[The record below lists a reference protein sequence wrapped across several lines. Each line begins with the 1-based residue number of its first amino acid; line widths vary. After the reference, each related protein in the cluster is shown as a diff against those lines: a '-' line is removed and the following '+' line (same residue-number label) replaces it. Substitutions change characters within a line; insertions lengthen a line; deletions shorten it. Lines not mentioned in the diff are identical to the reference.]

1 MKHNPNGNEQQKWA
15 SQAPT
20 FVQWKR
26 RREKE
31 VGASYVWAIGNAK
44 PALTSV
50 VFPFSFIHLEIVEQ
64 FWQIVN
70 VNFYIDCQY
79 FSLFG
84 ERLTRAMVVAPLLR
98 LPQSGVRCMG
108 LYRSSFNPVKS
119 HICTQSLQLNN
130 QRAKCFSTS
139 ISKWQDQAFL
149 ERTRNIGIIAHIDAG
164 KTTTTERML
173 FYSGFTR
180 RIGDVDE
187 GSTVTDFLPAE
198 RARGIT
204 IQSAAITFHWPPG
217 DGAEGPAV
225 TKDPSVPRSANS
237 HTINLIDTPG
247 HADFTFEVMRSL
259 RILDGAVCILDGVA
273 GVEAQTEQVWKQA
286 STYKIPRVLYVNK
299 LDRDGAA
306 FGRTVR
312 EVSSRL
318 SVHPAVC
325 HIPWFQ
331 GGNGPF
337 IGIADAINLQGLKW
351 KEGEDGR
358 AVKMMN
364 LEQLDAEEPALAE
377 ELRKARIALVE
388 LLSEQDEIMVEKF
401 FEHEDHLAVPSM
413 DIIDSLRRC
422 VLDPTSR
429 IVPLFA
435 GASFRNM
442 GVQPLLDAVVNL
454 LPSPPEAPDP
464 EVSIGG
470 VKGGLRR
477 LLSGDLIVE
486 QEEQVSISAKGKKKK
501 KSLQINAK
509 DAIAKLNSCA
519 LAFKVVNDPK
529 RGVLVYVR
537 VYSGSLDRNSLLFN
551 TNLHLSERAPR
562 LLKMYANDAVEV
574 DSIPAGHIGVV
585 VGLKHARTGDT
596 LLSYAGNKPT
606 PPEPLTTLQLR
617 PIDVPPPVFFT
628 SVEPHSLSEEKR
640 VQDSLSL
647 LLRED
652 PSLHVSVDEESGQTL
667 LSGMGELHLEIARDR
682 LIGDLKAKASMGRIE
697 IGYRESTLGVSN
709 TITKIFEKEIAGR
722 QGKAGCTAMVEP
734 CNEESVSEAAD
745 EDTILAQTIEGNQ
758 IIIRAPGLQVETGR
772 NEEETSPFLPPGM
785 DLNTLRTSLQNGALA
800 ALARGPQFTFPMHN
814 TRVTL
819 TIDPIEHLF
828 GGDSTTAALS
838 AAARQATSAALRDVL
853 TGAGTVMMEP
863 VMNVIISVD
872 EASLGSVVHDIS
884 SSRGGH
890 ILSLDDDVSASTTE
904 SSESFPPI
912 DPKRVYAPADPFETP
927 SVGIEM
933 PASASRQRNITAKV
947 PLKEMV
953 GYLKHLRSL
962 TAGRGT
968 FVMSVDRFENMSA
981 QRQKAVLAELRGGF

>member
-1 MKHNPNGNEQQKWA
+1 MSSNLYKTPSN
-15 SQAPT
+15 
-20 FVQWKR
+20 
-26 RREKE
+26 
-31 VGASYVWAIGNAK
+31 
-44 PALTSV
+44 LTCKNTCS
-50 VFPFSFIHLEIVEQ
+50 
-64 FWQIVN
+64 
-70 VNFYIDCQY
+70 
-79 FSLFG
+79 SLKG
-84 ERLTRAMVVAPLLR
+84 LR
-98 LPQSGVRCMG
+98 SN
-108 LYRSSFNPVKS
+108 YR
-119 HICTQSLQLNN
+119 QLQ
-130 QRAKCFSTS
+130 RFSTTS
-139 ISKWQDQAFL
+139 ACKDEAL
-149 ERTRNIGIIAHIDAG
+149 DRTRNIGIIAHIDAG

-217 DGAEGPAV
+217 EVNGASGPQAGAQSEP
-225 TKDPSVPRSANS
+225 TPRSAYP

-273 GVEAQTEQVWKQA
+273 GVEAQTEKVWNQA
-286 STYKIPRVLYVNK
+286 STYHIPRVIYVNK

-318 SVHPAVC
+318 GVYPAVC
-325 HIPWFQ
+325 QIPWFQ

-337 IGIADAINLQGLKW
+337 IGVADAIHLQGLRW

-358 AVKMMN
+358 TVKVAD
-364 LEQLDAEEPALAE
+364 LQQLDAEEPALAA
-377 ELRKARIALVE
+377 ELRRARIALIE
-388 LLSEQDEIMVEKF
+388 LLSEHDEDIVEKF
-401 FEHEDHLAVPSM
+401 FECEEDHLAVSSA
-413 DIIDSLRRC
+413 DIIESLRRC
-422 VLDPTSR
+422 VLDQTSR

-442 GVQPLLDAVVNL
+442 GVQPLLDSIVNL

-470 VKGGLRR
+470 VKGGLRD

-486 QEEQVSISAKGKKKK
+486 QSQKASSPSKGKQPKKK
-501 KSLQINAK
+501 NLALQSSSK
-509 DAIAKLNSCA
+509 DAISKLQSCA
-519 LAFKVVNDPK
+519 LAFKVVNDAK

-551 TNLHLSERAPR
+551 TNLQLSERAPR

-574 DSIPAGHIGVV
+574 DSIAAGHIGVV
-585 VGLKHARTGDT
+585 VGLKQTRTGDT
-596 LLSYAGNKPT
+596 LVSYAGNKAT
-606 PPEPLTTLQLR
+606 PPEPLTSLQLR
-617 PIDVPPPVFFT
+617 PIAVPPPVFFT

-640 VQDSLSL
+640 MHESLAL

-652 PSLHVSVDEESGQTL
+652 PSLHVNVDEESGQTL

-682 LIGDLKAKASMGRIE
+682 LINDLKAKASMGRIE
-697 IGYRESTLGVSN
+697 IGYRESALGTSSP
-709 TITKIFEKEIAGR
+709 ITKIFDKEIAGR
-722 QGKAGCTAMVEP
+722 KGKAGCTAVVEP
-734 CNEESVSEAAD
+734 LGEDFESQEVVDQATLLVETHD
-745 EDTILAQTIEGNQ
+745 GNQ
-758 IIIRAPGLQVETGR
+758 IIIRAPGLQIDRSSRSED
-772 NEEETSPFLPPGM
+772 ETSPFLPPGM
-785 DLNTLRTSLQNGALA
+785 DLVTFRTALQNGSLA
-800 ALARGPQFTFPMHN
+800 ALARGPQFTLPMHN

-819 TIDPIEHLF
+819 TINPTTDLF
-828 GGDSTTAALS
+828 GNETTTSALS
-838 AAARQATSAALRDVL
+838 SAARQATAAALKDVQF
-853 TGAGTVMMEP
+853 GAGTTMMEP
-863 VMNVIISVD
+863 VMNVIISID

-890 ILSLDDDVSASTTE
+890 IISLDEEVPLSGTDASTSASALE
-904 SSESFPPI
+904 EEAPPPI
-912 DPKRVYAPADPFETP
+912 DHRRVYAPPDPFEAA
-927 SVGIEM
+927 SVGVEI
-933 PASASRQRNITAKV
+933 PAAATRPRTIIAKV

-968 FVMSVDRFENMSA
+968 FVMSVDRFEKMSG
-981 QRQKAVLAELRGGF
+981 QRQKVVLAELRGGF

>member
-1 MKHNPNGNEQQKWA
+1 MKSLIGSRCLQFK
-15 SQAPT
+15 SQRIQA
-20 FVQWKR
+20 
-26 RREKE
+26 
-31 VGASYVWAIGNAK
+31 
-44 PALTSV
+44 
-50 VFPFSFIHLEIVEQ
+50 FS
-64 FWQIVN
+64 
-70 VNFYIDCQY
+70 
-79 FSLFG
+79 
-84 ERLTRAMVVAPLLR
+84 
-98 LPQSGVRCMG
+98 
-108 LYRSSFNPVKS
+108 SSF
-119 HICTQSLQLNN
+119 
-130 QRAKCFSTS
+130 
-139 ISKWQDQAFL
+139 SKWQTETLD
-149 ERTRNIGIIAHIDAG
+149 RTRNIGIIAHIDAG

-217 DGAEGPAV
+217 DGNGAQA
-225 TKDPSVPRSANS
+225 DPQDRSVPRSALS

-273 GVEAQTEQVWKQA
+273 GVEAQTEQVWHQA
-286 STYKIPRVLYVNK
+286 STYRIPRVVYVNK

-318 SVHPAVC
+318 AVYPAVC
-325 HIPWFQ
+325 QIPWFE

-337 IGIADAINLQGLKW
+337 IGVADAVNLQGLRW

-358 AVKMMN
+358 TVKMMD
-364 LEQLDAEEPALAE
+364 LQQLDTEEPSLAQ
-377 ELRKARIALVE
+377 ELRRARIALVE
-388 LLSEQDEIMVEKF
+388 LLSEQDEAIVEKF
-401 FEHEDHLAVPSM
+401 FECDEDHLAVSPM
-413 DIIDSLRRC
+413 DIVDSLRRC
-422 VLDPTSR
+422 VLDPASR

-464 EVSIGG
+464 EVSIDG

-486 QEEQVSISAKGKKKK
+486 QSEQSSTPSKGKKKK
-501 KSLQINAK
+501 KTMMQADPK
-509 DAIAKLNSCA
+509 EAIAKLQSCA
-519 LAFKVVNDPK
+519 LAFKVVNDAK

-537 VYSGSLDRNSLLFN
+537 VYSGSLARNSLLFN

-596 LLSYAGNKPT
+596 LVSYAGNKAT
-606 PPEPLTTLQLR
+606 PPEPLTSLQLR

-640 VQDSLSL
+640 MQESLAL

-652 PSLHVSVDEESGQTL
+652 PSLHVNVDEESGQTL

-682 LIGDLKAKASMGRIE
+682 LINDLKAKASMGRIE
-697 IGYRESTLGVSN
+697 IGYRESGLGASAA
-709 TITKIFEKEIAGR
+709 ITKIFDKEIAGR
-722 QGKAGCTAMVEP
+722 RGKAGCTAIVEP
-734 CNEESVSEAAD
+734 FNGEGVSEAVEEHTLLA
-745 EDTILAQTIEGNQ
+745 ETIDGNQ
-758 IIIRAPGLQVETGR
+758 IVLCAPGLQVDRVPKTD
-772 NEEETSPFLPPGM
+772 EETSPLLPPGM
-785 DLNTLRTSLQNGALA
+785 DSAGLRTALQNGALA

-819 TIDPIEHLF
+819 TIDPTEHLF
-828 GGDSTTAALS
+828 GNETTTSALS
-838 AAARQATSAALRDVL
+838 AAARQATSAALRDLL
-853 TGAGTVMMEP
+853 TGPGTVMMEP

-884 SSRGGH
+884 SARGGH
-890 ILSLDDDVSASTTE
+890 ILSLDEDLPVSATDA
-904 SSESFPPI
+904 SSSDPAQVEANLPPI
-912 DPKRVYAPADPFETP
+912 DPNRVYAPPDPFEGP
-927 SVGIEM
+927 SVGAEV
-933 PASASRQRNITAKV
+933 PASTARPRTITAKV

-968 FVMSVDRFENMSA
+968 FVMSVDRFENMSS

>member
-1 MKHNPNGNEQQKWA
+1 M
-15 SQAPT
+15 
-20 FVQWKR
+20 
-26 RREKE
+26 
-31 VGASYVWAIGNAK
+31 AI
-44 PALTSV
+44 V
-50 VFPFSFIHLEIVEQ
+50 
-64 FWQIVN
+64 
-70 VNFYIDCQY
+70 
-79 FSLFG
+79 
-84 ERLTRAMVVAPLLR
+84 PLLR
-98 LPQSGVRCMG
+98 LPKPGMRFMCSQC
-108 LYRSSFNPVKS
+108 YRTQTNHLKS
-119 HICTQSLQLNN
+119 LVTSKI
-130 QRAKCFSTS
+130 RPRYFSTS
-139 ISKWQDQAFL
+139 LSRWQSELLD
-149 ERTRNIGIIAHIDAG
+149 RTRNIGIIAHIDAG

-217 DGAEGPAV
+217 DGKEA
-225 TKDPSVPRSANS
+225 PSSPQDRALPRAAHS

-273 GVEAQTEQVWKQA
+273 GVEAQTEKVWHQA
-286 STYKIPRVLYVNK
+286 STYKIPRVIYVNK

-318 SVHPAVC
+318 GVYPAVC
-325 HIPWFQ
+325 HIPWFD

-337 IGIADAINLQGLKW
+337 VGIADAVHLQGLRW

-358 AVKMMN
+358 SVKMMD
-364 LEQLDAEEPALAE
+364 LQQLDTEEPSLAK
-377 ELRKARIALVE
+377 ELRRARVALVE
-388 LLSEQDEIMVEKF
+388 LLSEQDETIVEKF
-401 FEHEDHLAVPSM
+401 FECDEDHMAIEPM
-413 DIIDSLRRC
+413 DIVASLRRC
-422 VLDPTSR
+422 VLDQTSR
-429 IVPLFA
+429 IVPVFA

-486 QEEQVSISAKGKKKK
+486 QNEQASAPSKGKKKRK
-501 KSLQINAK
+501 ALAQADPKE
-509 DAIAKLNSCA
+509 AIAKLQSCA

-574 DSIPAGHIGVV
+574 ETIPAGHIGVV

-596 LLSYAGNKPT
+596 LVSYAGNKAT
-606 PPEPLTTLQLR
+606 PPEPLTSLQLR

-640 VQDSLSL
+640 MQESLAL

-652 PSLHVSVDEESGQTL
+652 PSLHVNMDEESGQTL

-682 LIGDLKAKASMGRIE
+682 LINDLKAKASMGRIE
-697 IGYRESTLGVSN
+697 IGYRESALGASAA
-709 TITKIFEKEIAGR
+709 ITKIFDKEVAGR
-722 QGKAGCTAMVEP
+722 HGKAGCTAIIEP
-734 CNEESVSEAAD
+734 FNEEDALEVLD
-745 EDTILAQTIEGNQ
+745 EDTLLAEKLEGNQ
-758 IIIRAPGLQVETGR
+758 IIIRAPGLQVQTDEGS
-772 NEEETSPFLPPGM
+772 SPFLSPGM
-785 DLNTLRTSLQNGALA
+785 DPAALRTALQNGALA

-819 TIDPIEHLF
+819 TISPEEHLF
-828 GGDSTTAALS
+828 GNETTPSALS
-838 AAARQATSAALRDVL
+838 AAARQATSAALRDL
-853 TGAGTVMMEP
+853 LAGPGTVMMEP
-863 VMNVIISVD
+863 VMHVIISID

-890 ILSLDDDVSASTTE
+890 ILSLDEEVPVSATE
-904 SSESFPPI
+904 ASELAEDALPPI
-912 DPKRVYAPADPFETP
+912 DPSRVYAPPDPFASP
-927 SVGIEM
+927 SVGAEVSV
-933 PASASRQRNITAKV
+933 SASRPRTITAKV

-968 FVMSVDRFENMSA
+968 FVMSVDRFENMSSP
-981 QRQKAVLAELRGGF
+981 RQKAVLTELRGGF

>member
-1 MKHNPNGNEQQKWA
+1 
-15 SQAPT
+15 
-20 FVQWKR
+20 
-26 RREKE
+26 
-31 VGASYVWAIGNAK
+31 
-44 PALTSV
+44 
-50 VFPFSFIHLEIVEQ
+50 
-64 FWQIVN
+64 
-70 VNFYIDCQY
+70 
-79 FSLFG
+79 
-84 ERLTRAMVVAPLLR
+84 MVATPLLR
-98 LPQSGVRCMG
+98 VPQSGVRCMSSRF
-108 LYRSSFNPVKS
+108 YRTRISPLRSTIDIKSFKPCLTS
-119 HICTQSLQLNN
+119 AQY
-130 QRAKCFSTS
+130 FSTS
-139 ISKWQDQAFL
+139 LSRWQDEVL
-149 ERTRNIGIIAHIDAG
+149 DRTRNIGIIAHIDAG

-217 DGAEGPAV
+217 GGSEAAQSKPRDE
-225 TKDPSVPRSANS
+225 SLPRSAVS

-273 GVEAQTEQVWKQA
+273 GVEAQTEKVWHQA
-286 STYKIPRVLYVNK
+286 STYRIPRVIYVNK

-318 SVHPAVC
+318 SVYPAVC
-325 HIPWFQ
+325 HIPWFEA
-331 GGNGPF
+331 GTGPF
-337 IGIADAINLQGLKW
+337 VGIADAINLQGLRW
-351 KEGEDGR
+351 REGEDGR
-358 AVKMMN
+358 TIKMMN
-364 LEQLDAEEPALAE
+364 LQQLDAEEPALAQ
-377 ELRKARIALVE
+377 ELRKARAALVE
-388 LLSEQDEIMVEKF
+388 LLSEQDETIVEKF
-401 FEHEDHLAVPSM
+401 FECDEDHMAVSSM
-413 DIIDSLRRC
+413 DIIESLRRC

-486 QEEQVSISAKGKKKK
+486 QSEKAATPVKGKKKK
-501 KSLQINAK
+501 SAALQTNPK
-509 DAIAKLNSCA
+509 DAIGKLQSCA
-519 LAFKVVNDPK
+519 LAFKVANDPK

-562 LLKMYANDAVEV
+562 LLKMHANDAVEV

-596 LLSYAGNKPT
+596 LVTYAGNKPT
-606 PPEPLTTLQLR
+606 PPEPLTSLQLR

-628 SVEPHSLSEEKR
+628 SVEPHSLSEEKKM
-640 VQDSLSL
+640 QESLAL

-667 LSGMGELHLEIARDR
+667 LSGMGELHLEVARDR
-682 LIGDLKAKASMGRIE
+682 LINDLKAKASMGSIE
-697 IGYRESTLGVSN
+697 IGYRESGLGASSS
-709 TITKIFEKEIAGR
+709 ITKIFDKEIAGR
-722 QGKAGCTAMVEP
+722 RGKAGCTAIVEP
-734 CNEESVSEAAD
+734 FGEEEISEAAD
-745 EDTILAQTIEGNQ
+745 EDTLLAETIEGNQ
-758 IIIRAPGLQVETGR
+758 IIIQAPGLQMERAGR
-772 NEEETSPFLPPGM
+772 GEEETSPFLPPGM
-785 DLNTLRTSLQNGALA
+785 DAVTLRTALQNGALA

-819 TIDPIEHLF
+819 TINPTEHLF
-828 GGDSTTAALS
+828 GSDTTTSALS
-838 AAARQATSAALRDVL
+838 AAARQATSAALREL
-853 TGAGTVMMEP
+853 PTGPGTVMMEP

-890 ILSLDDDVSASTTE
+890 IVSLDEEVPLTATDASPTDPVVGQE
-904 SSESFPPI
+904 DLPPI
-912 DPKRVYAPADPFETP
+912 DPKRVYAPLDPFESSLGAEV
-927 SVGIEM
+927 SV
-933 PASASRQRNITAKV
+933 STSRPRNITAKV

-968 FVMSVDRFENMSA
+968 FVMSVDRFENMSS
-981 QRQKAVLAELRGGF
+981 QRQKAVITELRGGF

>member
-1 MKHNPNGNEQQKWA
+1 
-15 SQAPT
+15 
-20 FVQWKR
+20 
-26 RREKE
+26 
-31 VGASYVWAIGNAK
+31 
-44 PALTSV
+44 
-50 VFPFSFIHLEIVEQ
+50 
-64 FWQIVN
+64 
-70 VNFYIDCQY
+70 
-79 FSLFG
+79 
-84 ERLTRAMVVAPLLR
+84 MVAAPLLR
-98 LPQSGVRCMG
+98 LPGSGMRCMG
-108 LYRSSFNPVKS
+108 SRFYRSPINPLKSFSGLNS
-119 HICTQSLQLNN
+119 IQAQRQSIQ
-130 QRAKCFSTS
+130 CFSTS
-139 ISKWQDQAFL
+139 LSRWQDEVL
-149 ERTRNIGIIAHIDAG
+149 DRTRNIGIIAHIDAG

-180 RIGDVDE
+180 RLGDVDE

-217 DGAEGPAV
+217 NVDGAQTGAR
-225 TKDPSVPRSANS
+225 DQSLPRSAAS

-273 GVEAQTEQVWKQA
+273 GVEAQTEKVWHQA
-286 STYKIPRVLYVNK
+286 STYKIPRVIYVNK

-318 SVHPAVC
+318 SVYPAVC
-325 HIPWFQ
+325 HIPWFE
-331 GGNGPF
+331 GVTGPF
-337 IGIADAINLQGLKW
+337 VGIADAINLQALRW
-351 KEGEDGR
+351 KEGDDGR
-358 AVKMMN
+358 TVKMMN
-364 LEQLDAEEPALAE
+364 LEQLDAEEPSLGQ

-388 LLSEQDEIMVEKF
+388 LLSEQDETIVENF
-401 FEHEDHLAVPSM
+401 FECDEDHMAVSSM

-454 LPSPPEAPDP
+454 LPSPAEASDP

-486 QEEQVSISAKGKKKK
+486 QSEKASVPAKSKKKK
-501 KSLQINAK
+501 NTAPQTNPK
-509 DAIAKLNSCA
+509 DAIDKLQSCA
-519 LAFKVVNDPK
+519 LAFKVVNDAK

-585 VGLKHARTGDT
+585 VGLKQARTGDT
-596 LLSYAGNKPT
+596 LVSYAGNKPT
-606 PPEPLTTLQLR
+606 PPEPLTSLQLR
-617 PIDVPPPVFFT
+617 PIEVPPPVFFT

-640 VQDSLSL
+640 MQESLAL

-682 LIGDLKAKASMGRIE
+682 LINDLKAKASMGRIE
-697 IGYRESTLGVSN
+697 IGYRESGLGESSPV
-709 TITKIFEKEIAGR
+709 TKIFDKEVAGR
-722 QGKAGCTAMVEP
+722 RGKAGCTALVQPLNGEDI
-734 CNEESVSEAAD
+734 SDAAE
-745 EDTILAQTIEGNQ
+745 EDTLLAENIEGNQ
-758 IIIRAPGLQVETGR
+758 IIIRAHGLQMERASRG
-772 NEEETSPFLPPGM
+772 EEESSPFLPPGM
-785 DLNTLRTSLQNGALA
+785 DTVTLRTALQNGALA

-819 TIDPIEHLF
+819 TINPPEHLF
-828 GGDSTTAALS
+828 GGDTTTSALA
-838 AAARQATSAALRDVL
+838 AAARQATSAALRELL
-853 TGAGTVMMEP
+853 TGPGTVMMEP

-890 ILSLDDDVSASTTE
+890 IVSLDEHVPIPGTDASSTE
-904 SSESFPPI
+904 SIAAENDLPPI
-912 DPKRVYAPADPFETP
+912 NPNRVYAPPDPFATQ
-927 SVGIEM
+927 SVAAEI
-933 PASASRQRNITAKV
+933 SAISSNPRTITAKV

>member
-1 MKHNPNGNEQQKWA
+1 
-15 SQAPT
+15 
-20 FVQWKR
+20 
-26 RREKE
+26 
-31 VGASYVWAIGNAK
+31 
-44 PALTSV
+44 
-50 VFPFSFIHLEIVEQ
+50 
-64 FWQIVN
+64 
-70 VNFYIDCQY
+70 
-79 FSLFG
+79 
-84 ERLTRAMVVAPLLR
+84 MVVAPLLR
-98 LPQSGVRCMG
+98 FPLGMRCMSSN
-108 LYRSSFNPVKS
+108 LYK
-119 HICTQSLQLNN
+119 TQTNIAS
-130 QRAKCFSTS
+130 RSTS
-139 ISKWQDQAFL
+139 SLLKGLRSNYSHLRNFSASPATWQTEALD
-149 ERTRNIGIIAHIDAG
+149 RTRNIGIIAHIDAG

-173 FYSGFTR
+173 YYSGFTR

-217 DGAEGPAV
+217 EVDGSTLQQAGPDGAPI
-225 TKDPSVPRSANS
+225 PRSAS
-237 HTINLIDTPG
+237 PHTINLIDTPG

-273 GVEAQTEQVWKQA
+273 GVEAQTEKVWNQA
-286 STYKIPRVLYVNK
+286 STYKIPRVIYVNK

-318 SVHPAVC
+318 GVYPAVC
-325 HIPWFQ
+325 QIPWFQ
-331 GGNGPF
+331 GSNGPF
-337 IGIADAINLQGLKW
+337 VGVADAINLQGLRW

-358 AVKMMN
+358 AVKMVDLQQ
-364 LEQLDAEEPALAE
+364 LEAEEPSLAQ
-377 ELRKARIALVE
+377 ELRRARIALIE
-388 LLSEQDEIMVEKF
+388 LLSEQDEAIVEKF
-401 FEHEDHLAVPSM
+401 FECDEDHLAVSSA
-413 DIIDSLRRC
+413 DIIESLRRC
-422 VLDPTSR
+422 VLDQSSR

-442 GVQPLLDAVVNL
+442 GVQPLLDSIVNL

-477 LLSGDLIVE
+477 LLSGGLIIE
-486 QEEQVSISAKGKKKK
+486 QGEQAAAPSKGKQHKRK
-501 KSLQINAK
+501 KSALQSDSK
-509 DAIAKLNSCA
+509 DAISKLQSCA

-551 TNLHLSERAPR
+551 TNLHVSERAPR
-562 LLKMYANDAVEV
+562 LLKMYANNAVEV

-585 VGLKHARTGDT
+585 VGLKQTRTGDT
-596 LLSYAGNKPT
+596 LVSYAGNKAT
-606 PPEPLTTLQLR
+606 PPEPLTSLQLR
-617 PIDVPPPVFFT
+617 PIAVPPPVFFT

-640 VQDSLSL
+640 MHESLAL

-652 PSLHVSVDEESGQTL
+652 PSLHVTMDEESGQTL

-682 LIGDLKAKASMGRIE
+682 LINDLKAKASMGHIE
-697 IGYRESTLGVSN
+697 IGYRESALGASN
-709 TITKIFEKEIAGR
+709 PISKIFDKEVAGR
-722 QGKAGCTAMVEP
+722 KGKAGCTAV
-734 CNEESVSEAAD
+734 VKALD
-745 EDTILAQTIEGNQ
+745 EDASPAEVDQDTLLIETYDGNQ
-758 IIIRAPGLQVETGR
+758 IIIRAPGLQVEHSR
-772 NEEETSPFLPPGM
+772 DEETSPFLPPGM
-785 DLNTLRTSLQNGALA
+785 DLVTFRMALQNGAMA
-800 ALARGPQFTFPMHN
+800 ALARGPQFIFPMHN
-814 TRVTL
+814 AQVTL
-819 TIDPIEHLF
+819 TIDPAAHLF
-828 GGDSTTAALS
+828 GNETTTSALS
-838 AAARQATSAALRDVL
+838 AAARQATAAALKDVQA
-853 TGAGTVMMEP
+853 GAGTSMMEP

-890 ILSLDDDVSASTTE
+890 IISLDEEIPLSETDASPT
-904 SSESFPPI
+904 SESTFEEEQLPPI

-927 SVGIEM
+927 SVGVEI
-933 PASASRQRNITAKV
+933 PVSTARPRTITAKV

-968 FVMSVDRFENMSA
+968 FVMSVDRFENMSS